1 GAGGG
6 LRTLQK
12 DLVELKDAAVRLR
25 AEGGTDDEL
34 EQADADVEEVRR
46 KVRKASSVTGAP
58 DPSSTTEAPHRRR
71 RHGST
76 TTGPDPVDQDDVVEG
91 PGVMSAAVEDPVVE
105 QPAAA
110 QQHHKKQEH
119 SVKGSHSPHGNESE
133 SVSVANT
140 SRDTVHKRGSATTSK
155 AHKNTTSTLTSTS
168 TTKITKTTTSTTK
181 TSTTKTS
188 TTTITRT
195 TTTRTST
202 STTKTSTTRTTT
214 STTVTTTTTT
224 TSTSTTSTTSTS
236 TTTTRHHVWGGE
248 GVSSAHDG
256 WLARLRERYRFASPC
271 GVTACP
277 VPAIENARL
286 PEALRGVRSKV
297 TVTDVDT
304 ERGSQSAVE
313 SEGMGHALMVEG
325 IEALRGNKT
334 GLNNALGLAR
344 GWLSMAHGPKERPH
358 PLGGGGDVTADP
370 ATKCSV
376 SPYGVSAVQA
386 GPRGCLGMLGGKRAH
401 GETPR
406 GGERLQQVAL
416 LSLAFPPK
424 CWLWHAD
431 VASAC
436 EAQVCRDDPCVEA
449 WAVDGKCVKCEERGL
464 PLLVLASGPQR
475 PRRACAVATGG
486 DPAARGP
493 RGAPRATQS
502 RSCLVVQ
509 YVSWAFPGAARAEV
523 PSPEPEGGGFMTKV
537 IGAAAQGATA
547 AFVAAILSAVTEPL
561 VNRLLVKRMTFA
573 QAYAEV
579 NFAIVSKFFLT
590 TFPTNMLKFPVFE
603 VINIMFSFTSLSG
616 GIRGMINGFLFC
628 TIMLPVTNYRFRKS
642 MGWEITLPALYQAYV
657 PTVVRDIVY
666 GWSRGF
672 VFGVMSGVALPK
684 EIRFGITVFAACI
697 ISSPGN
703 EWRGYTLQPKEKK
716 LPFAEY
722 FKPVNYARSTGVG
735 ATIMG
740 VALGVGMFVTP
751 YVETLVSFLSTLI

>member
-502 RSCLVVQ
+502 RSDV
-509 YVSWAFPGAARAEV
+509 ARSNV
-523 PSPEPEGGGFMTKV
+523 PETADRPKLKDPRGVGRGRCDAEPEFRRWRRCIADFADASPMRRRCGAVPRPHLFGPHLGGPCCRPWERPGC
-537 IGAAAQGATA
+537 
-547 AFVAAILSAVTEPL
+547 
-561 VNRLLVKRMTFA
+561 
-573 QAYAEV
+573 
-579 NFAIVSKFFLT
+579 FLHQ
-590 TFPTNMLKFPVFE
+590 F
-603 VINIMFSFTSLSG
+603 
-616 GIRGMINGFLFC
+616 R
-628 TIMLPVTNYRFRKS
+628 RFR
-642 MGWEITLPALYQAYV
+642 W
-657 PTVVRDIVY
+657 
-666 GWSRGF
+666 F
-672 VFGVMSGVALPK
+672 SGSVA
-684 EIRFGITVFAACI
+684 VFASR
-697 ISSPGN
+697 SSSDSGDVCS
-703 EWRGYTLQPKEKK
+703 
-716 LPFAEY
+716 PF
-722 FKPVNYARSTGVG
+722 R
-735 ATIMG
+735 
-740 VALGVGMFVTP
+740 
-751 YVETLVSFLSTLI
+751 